1 MIIYNVTL
9 NLDETIH
16 EQWLRWMQEKHITE
30 VLATGKFT
38 SARLIRVLVEE
49 EMGGVTY
56 AIQYTTDC
64 RETLQRYYDEDAP
77 RLREEGQR
85 LFGDKMIAFRTEL
98 EVMSDHYS
106 VE

>member
-9 NLDETIH
+9 NLDESIH
-16 EQWLRWMQEKHITE
+16 EQWLSWMQGKHITE

-56 AIQYTTDC
+56 AVQYTTDS

-85 LFGDKMIAFRTEL
+85 LFGAKMIAFRTEL